1 MPNKA
6 PEPTIAA
13 VTIRAPSSTARASGD
28 RGSSLTFGKARMR
41 VVIVV
46 IAVVVGG
53 WLTLDGTRA
62 LVKGDYVTA
71 SGGKL
76 GPWARLVA
84 GIGIDPR
91 SVAMKCVHVALGV
104 AWLLSAILFLSRV
117 AIGWHVLF
125 GCSILTLWY
134 LPLGTLLSVVEIL
147 LLLLPALRV
156 LK

>member
-1 MPNKA
+1 
-6 PEPTIAA
+6 
-13 VTIRAPSSTARASGD
+13 
-28 RGSSLTFGKARMR
+28 MR
-41 VVIVV
+41 IVIVI

-62 LVKGDYVTA
+62 LVKGDYLTA

-91 SVAMKCVHVALGV
+91 SFAMKCVHVGLGV
-104 AWLLSAILFLSRV
+104 AWLLSAILFIASV
-117 AIGWHVLF
+117 TIGWHVLL

-147 LLLLPALRV
+147 LLVLPSLRGHE
-156 LK
+156 